1 MPILLKT
8 HTVFNPHT
16 YRETSMTKQFRHFKS
31 AREFVI
37 SLKLKG
43 KKESFYTEAKASKNI
58 KSNEKYYTLK
68 DVGILK

>member
-1 MPILLKT
+1 
-8 HTVFNPHT
+8 
-16 YRETSMTKQFRHFKS
+16 MTKQFRHFKS